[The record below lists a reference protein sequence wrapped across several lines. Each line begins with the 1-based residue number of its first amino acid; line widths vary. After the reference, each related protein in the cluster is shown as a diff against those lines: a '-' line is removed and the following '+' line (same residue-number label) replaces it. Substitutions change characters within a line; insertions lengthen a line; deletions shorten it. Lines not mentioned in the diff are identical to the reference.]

1 MQPFGDKASIS
12 EAKLTEYIL
21 SPTHRIGANK
31 ARVFM
36 FASGIGLKTY
46 SWNQVS
52 FCAIIMGDTDWR
64 RRRKVCFGLCCE

>member
-12 EAKLTEYIL
+12 EEKLTEYVL

-31 ARVFM
+31 ARASM
-36 FASGIGLKTY
+36 FALGIGLETY

-52 FCAIIMGDTDWR
+52 FCAIIMADTDWR
-64 RRRKVCFGLCCE
+64 RRRKVCFGLCCD

>member
-1 MQPFGDKASIS
+1 MQPFGDKVSIS

-36 FASGIGLKTY
+36 FASGIELKPY
-46 SWNQVS
+46 PWNQVS
-52 FCAIIMGDTDWR
+52 FCAINMGNMDWM